1 MAQLIPR
8 MIETAADF
16 SWQHLSMT
24 LNGFACKLL
33 LLLLLLLIMM
43 LLLLLLMLL
52 LLMALGVMFAEPLLL
67 C

>member
-1 MAQLIPR
+1 

-33 LLLLLLLIMM
+33 LLLLLLIMM

-52 LLMALGVMFAEPLLL
+52 LLMALGVMFAELLLL

>member
-1 MAQLIPR
+1 

-33 LLLLLLLIMM
+33 LLLLLLLLIMM

-52 LLMALGVMFAEPLLL
+52 LLMALGVMFAELLLL